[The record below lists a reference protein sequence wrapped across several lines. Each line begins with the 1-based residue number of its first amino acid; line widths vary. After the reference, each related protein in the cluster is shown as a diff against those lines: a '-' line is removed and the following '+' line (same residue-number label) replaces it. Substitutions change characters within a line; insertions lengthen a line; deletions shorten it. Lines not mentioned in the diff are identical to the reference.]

1 MRFVGLI
8 QCVIYYKTNIANLA
22 FHLAIFLHRFRRAL
36 HIAGIVQE
44 ISAVFGRHDILTQS
58 VIPLSTGIH
67 LFFCKLFVP
76 TPNVKQHTTNQVFI
90 ITHERF
96 ANGGTCFICQTMLI
110 IISRGISPRGEVVHS
125 IPDETARTFAAQL
138 YSSIGFG
145 HSLKK
150 AFDQAKA
157 ELILEGIPGED
168 IPQLYCRPDVDP
180 DNMVLV
186 QPNT

>member
-76 TPNVKQHTTNQVFI
+76 TPYVI
-90 ITHERF
+90 
-96 ANGGTCFICQTMLI
+96 
-110 IISRGISPRGEVVHS
+110 RGEPPDGETRDSCERIARVKKS
-125 IPDETARTFAAQL
+125 GTRIARKSAANKSILRACMIPDDCMFRVLLSVKSFCFMNSMHRAGSLSQYVGQLIWFAIRLLLHCKHQ
-138 YSSIGFG
+138 
-145 HSLKK
+145 
-150 AFDQAKA
+150 
-157 ELILEGIPGED
+157 
-168 IPQLYCRPDVDP
+168 
-180 DNMVLV
+180 N
-186 QPNT
+186 

>member
-1 MRFVGLI
+1 MPS
-8 QCVIYYKTNIANLA
+8 Q
-22 FHLAIFLHRFRRAL
+22 HLRVTEVLR
-36 HIAGIVQE
+36 V
-44 ISAVFGRHDILTQS
+44 S
-58 VIPLSTGIH
+58 
-67 LFFCKLFVP
+67 LFFVDDCFSD
-76 TPNVKQHTTNQVFI
+76 TQAANVVEHI
-90 ITHERF
+90 EAAI
-96 ANGGTCFICQTMLI
+96 GT
-110 IISRGISPRGEVVHS
+110 VDS